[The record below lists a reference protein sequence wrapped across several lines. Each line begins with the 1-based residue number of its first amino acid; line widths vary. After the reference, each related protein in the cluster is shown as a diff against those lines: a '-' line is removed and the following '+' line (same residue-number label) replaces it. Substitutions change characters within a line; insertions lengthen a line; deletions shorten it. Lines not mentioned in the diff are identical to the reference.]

1 MLEDLNNSGSFSEE
15 ELSVIEENLPEQPE
29 VDDSIN
35 DVEIITL
42 DSIDWKDAEPFVYT
56 TQNEDGTLPED
67 AQFSEPVNLDP
78 IVIEFLP
85 DEEPVVISS
94 PVPVEVPTEPSL
106 AFLDNGV
113 LGSVAPAEPAPVET
127 SNTVSEKVLIH
138 SERSVSWSGVGN
150 VIWGLNLVSKK
161 QADQWLTRD
170 HVRLATTDEA
180 AEFSK

>member
-1 MLEDLNNSGSFSEE
+1 MF
-15 ELSVIEENLPEQPE
+15 
-29 VDDSIN
+29 
-35 DVEIITL
+35 
-42 DSIDWKDAEPFVYT
+42 AEPLDE
-56 TQNEDGTLPED
+56 NEVV
-67 AQFSEPVNLDP
+67 FF
-78 IVIEFLP
+78 EFNFP
-85 DEEPVVISS
+85 DNHSFWNKNVDFGL
-94 PVPVEVPTEPSL
+94 SL

-127 SNTVSEKVLIH
+127 SNPVSDKVLIH